1 MPNVFLLCSL
11 QETTMDWDLAIKR
24 NSEALKD
31 IVEALFAMLG
41 LALTDAAARLP
52 WPAYRAVLRVL
63 RPAES
68 AQRRLIFIAARGLV
82 VKPAL
87 PRCKPA
93 GPVKAKK
100 GLRQRA
106 AAFQLFDPRTRIM
119 LPRRRAP
126 ARVSPRLHIFTADN
140 ELVTLWPPPRPAT
153 SSAPAALPPSDGLV
167 TAERLIRR
175 LQALETALGDLP
187 RQARRLARWRVRQ
200 ERAPS
205 PSFKSPIR
213 PGHPPGHRRRKIHD
227 VDDLLSECHGLACY
241 AMMPDTS

>member
-1 MPNVFLLCSL
+1 MFFTGKHMN
-11 QETTMDWDLAIKR
+11 WDLAIKR
-24 NSEALKD
+24 NSEALRG

-41 LALTDAAARLP
+41 LAREAMAARLP
-52 WPAYRAVLRVL
+52 WPTYRAVLRVL

-68 AQRRLIFIAARGLV
+68 ALRRLIFIAARGLV

-87 PRCKPA
+87 PRCRPA

-100 GLRQRA
+100 GLQPRV

-119 LPRRRAP
+119 LPRRMAP

-140 ELVTLWPPPRPAT
+140 ELVTLWPPPQPTT
-153 SSAPAALPPSDGLV
+153 SSAPAAPPSADGLV
-167 TAERLIRR
+167 NGQRLIRR
-175 LQALETALGDLP
+175 LEALETALGDLP
-187 RQARRLARWRVRQ
+187 RQAMRLARWRMREETSQ
-200 ERAPS
+200 K

-213 PGHPPGHRRRKIHD
+213 PGHPPGHRRRKIHEI
-227 VDDLLSECHGLACY
+227 DDLLSECHGLACY